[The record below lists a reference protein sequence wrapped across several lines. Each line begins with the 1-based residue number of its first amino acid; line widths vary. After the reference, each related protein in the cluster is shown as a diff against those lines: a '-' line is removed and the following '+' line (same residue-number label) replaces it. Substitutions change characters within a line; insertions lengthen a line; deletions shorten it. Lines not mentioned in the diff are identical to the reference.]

1 MPSPRRR
8 HRRTRNRC
16 PECGQGLI
24 RVPRWP
30 EDRDTDAAATLHR
43 YRCRSAD
50 CDWRGLLPSAS
61 AGPAPANGPAA
72 KPAATA
78 PESRVR
84 TPAAQPLAPPPVP
97 AGPPVWRR
105 AAPAV
110 LLAGVTVAV
119 GALLTQALIH
129 GEPTDLLRTADGRVI
144 RLGESEYGEALPP
157 THPLLQRV
165 VHLPATEP
173 SADGPAPLQLR
184 RHCAWG
190 RPGGNPYQGTVE
202 EALSAARLPPEVV
215 QKVAAKVKAGDSSDD
230 LVIGNDGIHGQRAG
244 RDYSARGFAMT
255 YGRTI
260 CLNTRVNFRPGHV
273 ERAALYEV
281 SDAQGQR
288 HAVMVPEVCGN
299 VSVLSD
305 RGRRAPSLLL
315 TAGGT
320 TLQDL
325 AASVASE
332 GGRRVA
338 LSTTHSVP
346 EPGTLLGA
354 LTGLALLGWFSRRR

>member
-1 MPSPRRR
+1 MPK
-8 HRRTRNRC
+8 HRRTRDKPAC
-16 PECGQGLI
+16 PACGGLTM
-24 RVPRWP
+24 RVPRGAG
-30 EDRDTDAAATLHR
+30 ERAATDLRQHRRFRCSTGQCNWTGLLSVHRPQAAAATTVPAIGFVAPVTGTNA
-43 YRCRSAD
+43 S
-50 CDWRGLLPSAS
+50 PSAS
-61 AGPAPANGPAA
+61 
-72 KPAATA
+72 
-78 PESRVR
+78 
-84 TPAAQPLAPPPVP
+84 TPAGWSRWVP
-97 AGPPVWRR
+97 AGALLFVGF
-105 AAPAV
+105 ALAGSA
-110 LLAGVTVAV
+110 LLADRTMRSDLMV
-119 GALLTQALIH
+119 GS
-129 GEPTDLLRTADGRVI
+129 DGQPVL
-144 RLGESEYGEALPP
+144 LGESDYGVALPAA
-157 THPLLQRV
+157 HPLLVRAG
-165 VHLPATEP
+165 HAPDKATAALPEADTEP
-173 SADGPAPLQLR
+173 ALALR
-184 RHCAWG
+184 QNCAWG

>member
-72 KPAATA
+72 RPAATA

-190 RPGGNPYQGTVE
+190 RPGGNPYQGSVE
-202 EALSAARLPPEVV
+202 QALTSARLPESIVRDI
-215 QKVAAKVKAGDSSDD
+215 AAKVKAGAADD
-230 LVIGNDGIHGQRAG
+230 QLVINNTGIRGEKKG
-244 RDYSARGFAMT
+244 REFNQHSFAMT
-255 YGRTI
+255 YGRTL
-260 CLNTRVNFRPGHV
+260 CLDTRVNFAPGHV
-273 ERAALYEV
+273 ERAALYEAA
-281 SDAQGQR
+281 DGQGKR
-288 HAVMVPEVCGN
+288 YAVMVPEVCGN
-299 VSVLSD
+299 VSVLSE
-305 RGRRAPSLLL
+305 RGQRMPRALMAS
-315 TAGGT
+315 
-320 TLQDL
+320 
-325 AASVASE
+325 ASVLKVEE
-332 GGRRVA
+332 GDGVDALQTVAQVDGRA
-338 LSTTHSVP
+338 LP
-346 EPGTLLGA
+346 EPGTLLGV
-354 LTGLALLGWFSRRR
+354 LTGLGLLAWARRRP